1 MITKQILSMY
11 SKTILLV
18 DDTPLF
24 LRMAEDCLRREQVNI
39 VTATNGPDAVAA
51 IKKNNPDLVFMDLY
65 MPGCDGDEACREI
78 KSDFR
83 FAATPIVMVTSSDNP
98 IDAERCIKAGCSE
111 VIHKPLSRDQLLDIC
126 NKYIKLP
133 GWSGKRTTIKT
144 PITFSPGPDKKM
156 TGTLFDIS
164 VGGLFIETKDLLPVD
179 TRLQLEFQLKQ
190 GSRFFKCQGRVAW
203 IKMPGSQKKGDTPTG
218 MGVEF
223 IEINKLDIMAIQAWI
238 RDQPAA

>member
-18 DDTPLF
+18 DDTPMF
-24 LRMAEDCLRREQVNI
+24 LRIAEDCLRREQVNI

-51 IKKNNPDLVFMDLY
+51 VIKNKPDLVFMDLY
-65 MPGCDGDEACREI
+65 MPGCDGDEACKQI
-78 KSDFR
+78 KSDLR
-83 FAATPIVMVTSSDNP
+83 FKSTPIVMVTSSDNP
-98 IDAERCIKAGCSE
+98 IDAERCLQAGCSE
-111 VIHKPLSRDQLLDIC
+111 VIHKPLSRDRLLDTC

-144 PITFSPGPDKKM
+144 PVTFSPSSDKTM
-156 TGTLFDIS
+156 TGSLFDIS
-164 VGGLFIETKDLLPVD
+164 VGGLFIETKELFPVD

-190 GSRFFKCQGRVAW
+190 GSRFFRCQGRVAW
-203 IKMPGSQKKGDTPTG
+203 VKMPGSQKKGDTPTG

-238 RDQPAA
+238 RDQPSS